1 MTTCLWSAV
10 ELLERSVAYTRGRLA
25 NVAAAHP
32 SAPTP
37 CSGWDLATLL
47 FHMDD
52 ALSAF
57 IEGSR
62 EVVSMSATD
71 LPVTPPPIAGGVGP
85 QLIVASL
92 HGKACVLLGAW
103 SDPTVADRSHEVRI
117 GNRHLDRWRLAAA
130 GALEIAVHGWDVGV
144 STGHARPLPEGLA
157 AELLDCADELVSPA
171 DRPTRFAPALPCPDT
186 AAPSTRLL
194 ALLGRAD

>member
-47 FHMDD
+47 IHMDD

-62 EVVSMSATD
+62 EVVSLSTG
-71 LPVTPPPIAGGVGP
+71 TPPLDPHSGP
-85 QLIVASL
+85 HAVVASL
-92 HGKACVLLGAW
+92 HAKACALLGAW
-103 SDPTVADRSHEVRI
+103 SDPAVESRSTEVRV
-117 GNRHLDRWRLAAA
+117 GDQHLHRWWLAAA

-144 STGHARPLPEGLA
+144 STGHRQPIPDALA
-157 AELLDCADELVSPA
+157 AELLDCADQLVSPA
-171 DRPTRFAPALPCPDT
+171 DRPARFAPALPCPDT

-194 ALLGRAD
+194 AFVGRAT

>member
-1 MTTCLWSAV
+1 M
-10 ELLERSVAYTRGRLA
+10 A
-25 NVAAAHP
+25 NVAVTHP

-62 EVVSMSATD
+62 EVVSMSTTAP
-71 LPVTPPPIAGGVGP
+71 PVTPPPIAEGVGP
-85 QLIVASL
+85 HTILASV
-92 HGKACVLLGAW
+92 HGKACALLGAW
-103 SDPTVADRSHEVRI
+103 SDPTVAARSDEVRI
-117 GNRHLDRWRLAAA
+117 GDRSLDRWQLAAA

-144 STGHARPLPEGLA
+144 STGHARPLPERLA
-157 AELLDCADELVSPA
+157 AELLDCADRLVSPA
-171 DRPTRFAPALPCPDT
+171 DRPTRFAPALPCPDN
-186 AAPSTRLL
+186 AASSTRLL
-194 ALLGRAD
+194 TLLGRAG